1 MDIASDRY
9 KRPGIQLI
17 TAAGRRWEADK
28 YQDLLDVAPSGRV
41 AHTLSAQADPLVG
54 RQLFGKVTD
63 LFDVL
68 QRPVPPLAIIEAEFE
83 VPSDMTP
90 GLQQAYDRY
99 GLDSVKARPD
109 ILWIRPARTGAPLI
123 GSSRTWSGL

>member
-1 MDIASDRY
+1 
-9 KRPGIQLI
+9 
-17 TAAGRRWEADK
+17 
-28 YQDLLDVAPSGRV
+28 
-41 AHTLSAQADPLVG
+41 VG

-90 GLQQAYDRY
+90 GLQQAYERY

-109 ILWIRPARTGAPLI
+109 I
-123 GSSRTWSGL
+123 